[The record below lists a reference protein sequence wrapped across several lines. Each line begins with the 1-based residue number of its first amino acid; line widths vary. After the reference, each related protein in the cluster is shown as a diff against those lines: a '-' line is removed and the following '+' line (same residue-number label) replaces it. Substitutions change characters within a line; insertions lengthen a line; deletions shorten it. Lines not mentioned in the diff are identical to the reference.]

1 MAEFCTLYLQGQNKM
16 LLLFY
21 LATNYTTSSH
31 KQSFFH
37 VDCYFVAVLPDM
49 VTLFYAIASQCGFS
63 DSRALRDDIHP
74 LIHPACDLSI
84 KCFFFFIESRQGANG
99 AFWITRR
106 RRTAPARLSAQDC
119 CLIGSYSPGKTPGD
133 AH

>member
-1 MAEFCTLYLQGQNKM
+1 M

-21 LATNYTTSSH
+21 LATNYTTSSR

-49 VTLFYAIASQCGFS
+49 VTLFYAIASQRGFS
-63 DSRALRDDIHP
+63 DSRALRDDIRP
-74 LIHPACDLSI
+74 RITFLTRLNSPIYLLATYQLIV
-84 KCFFFFIESRQGANG
+84 FFFIESRQGANG

-106 RRTAPARLSAQDC
+106 RRTAPARLSVQDC